1 LWGEIALI
9 GAYADDDQGGNSGSA
24 YVFVR
29 SGGSWSQQ
37 AKLLPSNGSSHGAF
51 GLSVALSDGI
61 ALAGSPNNDA
71 SGSVYV
77 VALKL
82 DLGAACPAVLACASG
97 FCVDGVCCNSACTGD
112 CEACSIAAGAP
123 TDGACAPLTGP
134 ICNDGDACTQTDT
147 CQTGVCV
154 GSSPVSCPPPD
165 VCHLPGACSSITGQ
179 CTYDPRPAGTVCAP
193 AACSDA
199 VLEVPDQ
206 CDGQGTCLDGGS
218 QHCGLYL
225 CAAVA
230 CPTNCAADTDCIADA
245 YCGAGACEP
254 KKPFGAP
261 CTATNE
267 CLNAQCL
274 GGICTF
280 DTDGDGIPDPID
292 NCPQQP
298 NPTQTDANQDGIGDD
313 CDCSTPPKPDGASC
327 YDGELCTHD
336 DTCQSG
342 VCVSGTPVICPDV
355 AVCIAG
361 HCDSPSG
368 ACIPYYKLE
377 GTPCV
382 EGGESGT
389 CIAGGCFIEPVT
401 GAGGGSSTGSNPAG
415 TGGSGG
421 GSGGNDPAGSGAGAG
436 APSGASPGSENFLR
450 LHGNGCAASGTGS
463 AGGGA
468 FGLLLALLLATRRA
482 AGAVAPTARASSRH
496 R

>member
-1 LWGEIALI
+1 
-9 GAYADDDQGGNSGSA
+9 
-24 YVFVR
+24 
-29 SGGSWSQQ
+29 
-37 AKLLPSNGSSHGAF
+37 
-51 GLSVALSDGI
+51 
-61 ALAGSPNNDA
+61 
-71 SGSVYV
+71 
-77 VALKL
+77 
-82 DLGAACPAVLACASG
+82 
-97 FCVDGVCCNSACTGD
+97 
-112 CEACSIAAGAP
+112 
-123 TDGACAPLTGP
+123 
-134 ICNDGDACTQTDT
+134 
-147 CQTGVCV
+147 
-154 GSSPVSCPPPD
+154 
-165 VCHLPGACSSITGQ
+165 
-179 CTYDPRPAGTVCAP
+179 
-193 AACSDA
+193 

-230 CPTNCAADTDCIADA
+230 CPTNCAADTDCIDDA
-245 YCGAGACEP
+245 YCRAGACEP

-298 NPTQTDANQDGIGDD
+298 NPSQADANQDGIGDA

-327 YDGELCTHD
+327 YDGELCTQE

-342 VCVSGTPVICPDV
+342 ICVSGAPVTCPDV

-361 HCDSPSG
+361 HCDSASG
-368 ACIPYYKLE
+368 ACMPYHKLE

-389 CIAGGCFIEPVT
+389 CIAGGCFIEQPN
-401 GAGGGSSTGSNPAG
+401 GAGGGSSTG
-415 TGGSGG
+415 GGSIPASSGGTGG